1 MYCCFKLKK
10 FLSVTAVF
18 IAVTFI
24 ICIAA
29 VKKPEKIAAVSA
41 EDNIFLPVIMY
52 HSLLKDPARAGDYV
66 LSPDVFKADMNYL
79 TENGYTTVFVSDILN
94 YIENGEA
101 LPEKPV
107 IVTFDDGYYNV
118 MEYAL
123 PFMRENGIKGVIN
136 IVGAYS
142 EQSFEEGGHN
152 PTYSYL
158 TWEDISE
165 LDKSGVFEIGNH
177 TYDMHSLN
185 GRKGCRRLY
194 SENAEEYRTALFE
207 DTGGLQDILE
217 EKSGVRPVAFAYP
230 FGFISD
236 ESTDILEAIGFKV
249 LLTCYEKPNYISRRE
264 SGECLILNRY
274 NRPSG
279 TETEKFFEKILNSNE
294 KHENK

>member
-1 MYCCFKLKK
+1 MNNKYDSFVCRVCGAEVTSDGAGTQNRNHCPNC
-10 FLSVTAVF
+10 LSSVHLDIVPGDR
-18 IAVTFI
+18 
-24 ICIAA
+24 AA
-29 VKKPEKIAAVSA
+29 
-41 EDNIFLPVIMY
+41 DCGGIMEPIGVWVR
-52 HSLLKDPARAGDYV
+52 K
-66 LSPDVFKADMNYL
+66 
-79 TENGYTTVFVSDILN
+79 
-94 YIENGEA
+94 NGEA

-152 PTYSYL
+152 PAYSYL

-217 EKSGVRPVAFAYP
+217 EKSGVRPVTFAYP

-236 ESTDILEAIGFKV
+236 ESTDILEEIGFKV
-249 LLTCYEKPNYISRRE
+249 LLTCYEKPNYISRGE
-264 SGECLILNRY
+264 SGKCLILNRY

-279 TETEKFFEKILNSNE
+279 TETEKFFEKILSGNE